1 MPVSLKR
8 LCYIGF
14 HVPQGQQLASNLI
27 HKFGFEPFAIR
38 VTEWSKQLACRRG
51 AAIFIV
57 NEKLK
62 PVVGETSHTFSLSQ
76 CKNKVIMYDVDP
88 QYAVGTASNICFE
101 TEDVPGVS
109 QSLREG
115 GCQILTPPTTITDED
130 GCVTYAV
137 VKSILGNISHTL
149 LDRSQYYGPFLPG
162 FHAVKGTFKELQE
175 DVVVTHFD
183 HITYACPIG
192 SSQAVLDWYKNCFGF
207 QRFFLHPQDNAT
219 EGYRIQGNGVG
230 LRLTGMQF
238 NNGRSNGLGHDCKI
252 VLAESLPDQT
262 NNQLDTFLEQHGGGG
277 IQHVA
282 LYTTDIIRTAA
293 AMAKSGAQFFKPP
306 LAYFCE
312 KSKKQEMEQVGQDPH
327 VLKNH
332 SILLD
337 AEVDGEENSST
348 GPYGRPYLMQIFSK
362 PLFSQD
368 TFFLELIERCGATGF
383 GEGNIRALWQSVKNY
398 MCNHIDPID

>member
-1 MPVSLKR
+1 MPVCLNR

-14 HVPQGQQLASNLI
+14 HVPEGQQLASKLI
-27 HKFGFEPFAIR
+27 HKFGFEPFATR
-38 VTEWSKQLACRRG
+38 VTEWSKQLVCRRG

-62 PVVGETSHTFSLSQ
+62 PVAGEASPWFSSGH
-76 CKNKVIMYDVDP
+76 CKDKAFIYDVDP

-101 TEDVPGVS
+101 TEDVHAIS
-109 QSLREG
+109 QSLQER
-115 GCQILTPPTTITDED
+115 GCHILIPPTDITDKD

-162 FHAVKGTFKELQE
+162 FHVVKGTSKEVQE
-175 DVVVTHFD
+175 AKEVTHFD
-183 HITYACPIG
+183 HITYACSKG
-192 SSQAVLDWYKNCFGF
+192 NSQAVLDWYKNYFGF
-207 QRFFLHPQDNAT
+207 QRFLLHPQDNAT
-219 EGYRIQGNGVG
+219 EGYRIRGSGVG

-238 NNGRSNGLGHDCKI
+238 SGGGSSELGHDCKFI
-252 VLAESLPDQT
+252 LAESLPDQR
-262 NNQLDTFLEQHGGGG
+262 NNQVDTFLEQHGGAG

-293 AMAKSGAQFFKPP
+293 GMAKSGAKFFKPP
-306 LAYFCE
+306 LTYFSE
-312 KSKKQEMEQVGQDPH
+312 KSKEQEIQQVGQDPQL
-327 VLKNH
+327 LKYH

-337 AEVDGEENSST
+337 AEVGGEKDNSSI
-348 GPYGRPYLMQIFSK
+348 GPYGRPYLMQIFTK
-362 PLFSQD
+362 PLFSED
-368 TFFLELIERCGATGF
+368 TFFLELIERCGAVGF

-398 MCNHIDPID
+398 MDQ